1 MSNSSFSIIILI
13 LILLTTSVFGDQ
25 EQPVT
30 LTTEE
35 LKEKANKVLMLDNVS
50 ARTEIGVVFE
60 LVDRL
65 IKEGRLKDAE
75 KYVAKGLEHF
85 PWNLQYQMTYAE
97 ILEKNGLHA
106 KAKEKA
112 ELVFEYAETDE
123 LIDKSSKLINTYSE
137 TQFPEIF
144 AIEKPESSLVLVP
157 FGDCDKWLLVR
168 IKADLAEILGIAVH
182 IQTVNIRPPAA
193 NRDMR
198 QRIIERYRAILI
210 EQIAD
215 PQVTHN
221 MKILALDQA
230 ALSEDKNVLILM
242 RNMMSTAPLDVRK
255 EFENELKQA
264 AGKNKQWDA
273 DKLHGLLS
281 KAVKPF
287 RRKKVGYLGVTPL
300 DIYSKDYNFL
310 FGWAGRSVGIMS
322 YHRFKAD
329 FNAETPNKERLAK
342 RTLKQCL
349 SSAGWIFGIQRC
361 TIPTCA
367 RAYPHSLT
375 EHDAKDVQLCTAC
388 SDGFKKV
395 FRSNEK

>member
-13 LILLTTSVFGDQ
+13 LILLTASVFG
-25 EQPVT
+25 EQVQPTT

-35 LKEKANKVLMLDNVS
+35 LKQKADKVLLLDNVS
-50 ARTEIGVVFE
+50 ARSEIGVVFE

-65 IKEGRLKDAE
+65 VKENSLKDAE
-75 KYVAKGLEHF
+75 KYVARGLEHF
-85 PWNLQYQMTYAE
+85 SWNLKYQMIYAE
-97 ILEKNGLHA
+97 ILEKNGSHA

-112 ELVFEYAETDE
+112 ELVFKYAETDE
-123 LIDKSSKLINTYSE
+123 LIDRASKLINTYSE

-144 AIEKPESSLVLVP
+144 AIEKPEFSLVLVP
-157 FGDCDKWLLVR
+157 FGDCDKWLLIR
-168 IKADLAEILGIAVH
+168 IKADLAEILGIAVY
-182 IQTVNIRPPAA
+182 IQTVNISPPPA

-198 QRIIERYRAILI
+198 QRIIESYRAILI
-210 EQIAD
+210 EKIDD

-221 MKILALDQA
+221 MKILALNQA
-230 ALSEDKNVLILM
+230 ALSEEKNVLNLM
-242 RNMMSTAPLDVRK
+242 RNIMSTARLDARK
-255 EFENELKQA
+255 EFENQLKEA

-273 DKLHGLLS
+273 DILQGLLS

-310 FGWAGRSVGIMS
+310 FGWAGRSIGIMS

-329 FNAETPNKERLAK
+329 FNEEIPNKERLAK

-349 SSAGWIFGIQRC
+349 SSAGWIFGVQRC
-361 TIPTCA
+361 TTPTCA

-375 EHDAKDVQLCTAC
+375 EHDAKDAQLCTAC
-388 SDGFKKV
+388 SDGFKTV